1 MKYSIQTIKNAIEND
16 TLDSLTWPHE
26 VKAYFVILYT
36 VWEKSLPNNVIQK
49 YRKVDQNKF
58 FEFLKDQIEN
68 EDLELT
74 DSLGQ
79 AFLFELLNNII
90 TDPKIIFYLCHI
102 DAINDHFMEEYKREL
117 SRLHNIDEIKS
128 IFEQYTFLNIEIF
141 PYVSQSIINDFNKQ
155 AENIYISIEEI
166 IDSLSDKLIELIKSD
181 YSLLPKFSKIK
192 KVRNTFPELCNL
204 IDIGL

>member
-16 TLDSLTWPHE
+16 ILDSLTWPHE

-58 FEFLKDQIEN
+58 FEFLKNQIEN

-90 TDPKIIFYLCHI
+90 TDPKIILYLCHI
-102 DAINDHFMEEYKREL
+102 DVINYHFMKEY
-117 SRLHNIDEIKS
+117 
-128 IFEQYTFLNIEIF
+128 NIE
-141 PYVSQSIINDFNKQ
+141 
-155 AENIYISIEEI
+155 ET
-166 IDSLSDKLIELIKSD
+166 IDSLIDKLIELIKSD

-192 KVRNTFPELCNL
+192 KVRNTFPELSNL